1 MRELVRRNLR
11 FFVIVSLAALG
22 LRLVFLLRFPA
33 VVTDSFIYGEIAKNW
48 LQHGIYGLGGP
59 GEISPTYIRLPG
71 YPAFLALI
79 FSIFGID
86 HYRAVLGVQL
96 LVDLGTCFLC
106 ADTARRLLGVR
117 ASKIAFLLT
126 ALCPFLADYSA
137 AALTETLEVFFTVLA
152 LNLAINALATQ
163 RNASWAGC
171 GAACGAAMLLRP
183 DGALLVIAIEIYVI
197 AVFIRNRHAT
207 VRWPRL
213 QSAILVLAVAI
224 LPLCP
229 WALRNWRVFHRFQPL
244 APRYANEEN
253 EFVPMGFNHWTKSW
267 IADYV
272 SVEEIYWA
280 VPGGKIDPATLP
292 PRAFD
297 TPQQREE
304 TERVIE
310 DYNIL
315 LHVSPVLDSRF
326 EAITERRVQAHPVR
340 YYIELPVLRILDMWL
355 RPRTEMLPCDSR
367 WWEFN
372 DEPKWSALAVGF
384 GAINLAYLL
393 CAIAGWMRFRTA
405 PTVGLLVLFVILRSV
420 FLGTLEN
427 PEPRYTLEM
436 YPVIIVLAAAAFVPR
451 RNLL

>member
-1 MRELVRRNLR
+1 VRELVRRNLR

-22 LRLVFLLRFPA
+22 LRLIFLLRFPA
-33 VVTDSFIYGEIAKNW
+33 VVTDSFIYGDIAKNW
-48 LQHGIYGLGGP
+48 LQHGIYGLGGS

-79 FSIFGID
+79 FSVFGID
-86 HYRAVLGVQL
+86 HYRTALVVQV
-96 LVDLGTCFLC
+96 LVDLGTCFVC
-106 ADTARRLLGVR
+106 ADITRRVFGPK
-117 ASKIAFLLT
+117 ASKIAFLL
-126 ALCPFLADYSA
+126 AAVCPFLANYSA

-163 RNASWAGC
+163 RNDSWAAC
-171 GAACGAAMLLRP
+171 GAACGGATLLRP
-183 DGALLVIAIEIYVI
+183 DGALLVIAIEIYII
-197 AVFIRNRHAT
+197 AVFIRDRHAT
-207 VRWPRL
+207 ARGLRL
-213 QSAILVLAVAI
+213 WSAILLLAVAI

-253 EFVPMGFNHWTKSW
+253 EFVPMGFNRWTKSW

-292 PRAFD
+292 LRAFD
-297 TPQQREE
+297 TPQQRQE
-304 TERVIE
+304 TQRVLE
-310 DYNIL
+310 DYNDL
-315 LHVSPVLDSRF
+315 LHVSPAIDSRF
-326 EAITERRVQAHPVR
+326 EAIAEQRIQAHPLR
-340 YYIELPVLRILDMWL
+340 YYLELPVSRILDMWL

-393 CAIAGWMRFRTA
+393 CAIAGWMRFRSA
-405 PTVGLLVLFVILRSV
+405 PTMGLLVLFIILRSA

-427 PEPRYTLEM
+427 PEPRYTLET
-436 YPVIIVLAAAAFVPR
+436 YPIIIVLAAAAFVPR
-451 RNLL
+451 RKLL

>member
-71 YPAFLALI
+71 YPAFIALI

-86 HYRAVLGVQL
+86 HYRAVLVGQV

-106 ADTARRLLGVR
+106 ADIARRVFGPK
-117 ASKIAFLLT
+117 ASKIAFLLA

-137 AALTETLEVFFTVLA
+137 AALTETFEVFFTVLA
-152 LNLAINALATQ
+152 LNLAINALSNQ
-163 RNASWAGC
+163 RKGSWAAC

-183 DGALLVIAIEIYVI
+183 DGALLVIAVEIYVI

-207 VRWPRL
+207 VREPRL
-213 QSAILVLAVAI
+213 QSAILLLAVAI

-229 WALRNWRVFHRFQPL
+229 WTLRNWRVFHRFQPL

-253 EFVPMGFNHWTKSW
+253 EFVPMGFNDWTKSW

-310 DYNIL
+310 DYNNL
-315 LHVSPVLDSRF
+315 LHVSPALDSSF
-326 EAITERRVQAHPVR
+326 EAIAERRVQAHPVR

-355 RPRTEMLPCDSR
+355 RPRTEMLPCDSH

-372 DEPKWSALAVGF
+372 DEPKWSTLAVGF

-393 CAIAGWMRFRTA
+393 CAIAGWMRFRAA

-451 RNLL
+451 RKLT